1 MNSSAP
7 RPPLSTTTARQI
19 AKAAA
24 LVALGL
30 GPAAMHAHAAGI
42 RLEDDRGITLELQA
56 PAKRIVSL
64 MPSLTETVCALDA
77 CDRLVGI
84 DRHANWPASVKGLP
98 QVGGIDDANI
108 ERIVA
113 LKPDLVLLRPR
124 SRAAEP
130 LERLGIKV
138 LALDAKTHADMRRV
152 METVA
157 RATGRPGAGEA
168 FWRKLDAGLDAAK
181 ARVPAG
187 WQGRRVYFEVHGGM
201 AAASE
206 SSFIGE
212 TLARLGLGN
221 AVPGTLGP
229 FPKMSPEFVVRANP
243 DVLMVSALGEISAM
257 ASRETLSISLISAL
271 ARCGSK
277 VTEPCVPD
285 LSSNL
290 LASVDLTM
298 ISDSVCPSTSCRS
311 RAIRSRSATFA
322 RCSISSWAMRSL
334 VSARFFSA
342 KWMFDPATPSATTI
356 DTAQKPMGA

>member
-1 MNSSAP
+1 MTSAALP
-7 RPPLSTTTARQI
+7 NPAPNWRQPLSATARRV

-24 LVALGL
+24 FVAFLAPGL
-30 GPAAMHAHAAGI
+30 GPAAQAAPGI
-42 RLEDDRGITLELQA
+42 RLEDDRGTTVELQG
-56 PAKRIVSL
+56 PARRIVSL

-130 LERLGIKV
+130 LERLGLKV

-168 FWRKLDAGLDAAK
+168 FWRKLDAGLDAAR

-257 ASRETLSISLISAL
+257 AGRPGWSAMS
-271 ARCGSK
+271 AIQRGR
-277 VTEPCVPD
+277 
-285 LSSNL
+285 
-290 LASVDLTM
+290 
-298 ISDSVCPSTSCRS
+298 VCS
-311 RAIRSRSATFA
+311 FA
-322 RCSISSWAMRSL
+322 
-334 VSARFFSA
+334 SARFDLMMRPGPRLDEAADAIVACLASLG
-342 KWMFDPATPSATTI
+342 DG
-356 DTAQKPMGA
+356 KP

>member
-1 MNSSAP
+1 MTSLHAP
-7 RPPLSTTTARQI
+7 PHPAQPRRHTVSTTVRQI

-24 LVALGL
+24 FVALGL
-30 GPAAMHAHAAGI
+30 GPAAHAAGI
-42 RLEDDRGITLELQA
+42 RLEDARGTTLELQA
-56 PAKRIVSL
+56 PARRIVSL

-84 DRHANWPASVKGLP
+84 DRHANWPASLKGLP
-98 QVGGIDDANI
+98 QVGGIDDANV

-130 LERLGIKV
+130 LERLGLKV

-152 METVA
+152 METLA
-157 RATGRPGAGEA
+157 RATGRAGAGEA
-168 FWRKLDAGLDAAK
+168 FWKKIDARLNAAR
-181 ARVPAG
+181 ARVPLD

-212 TLARLGLGN
+212 TLARLGLAN

-229 FPKMSPEFVVRANP
+229 FPKMSPEFVVRADP

-257 ASRETLSISLISAL
+257 ATRPGWSA
-271 ARCGSK
+271 
-277 VTEPCVPD
+277 
-285 LSSNL
+285 
-290 LASVDLTM
+290 M
-298 ISDSVCPSTSCRS
+298 
-311 RAIRSRSATFA
+311 SAVRRGRICSFA
-322 RCSISSWAMRSL
+322 
-334 VSARFFSA
+334 SARFDLMMRPGPRLDEAADAIVGCLESLGS
-342 KWMFDPATPSATTI
+342 PRP
-356 DTAQKPMGA
+356 

>member
-1 MNSSAP
+1 MNSSTLQ
-7 RPPLSTTTARQI
+7 PLPFSPSIAARQV

-24 LVALGL
+24 FVALGL
-30 GPAAMHAHAAGI
+30 GAAASHGAGI
-42 RLEDDRGITLELQA
+42 RLEDDRGTTVELQA

-98 QVGGIDDANI
+98 QVGGIDDANV
-108 ERIVA
+108 ERILA

-130 LERLGIKV
+130 LERLGLKV

-168 FWRKLDAGLDAAK
+168 YWRKLDAGLDAAR

-212 TLARLGLGN
+212 TLARLDLGN

-257 ASRETLSISLISAL
+257 ASRPGWSAMS
-271 ARCGSK
+271 AIQRGR
-277 VTEPCVPD
+277 
-285 LSSNL
+285 
-290 LASVDLTM
+290 
-298 ISDSVCPSTSCRS
+298 VCS
-311 RAIRSRSATFA
+311 FA
-322 RCSISSWAMRSL
+322 
-334 VSARFFSA
+334 SARFDLMMRPGPRLDEAADAIVGCLASLGE
-342 KWMFDPATPSATTI
+342 PRP
-356 DTAQKPMGA
+356 

>member
-1 MNSSAP
+1 MNSSTLQ
-7 RPPLSTTTARQI
+7 PPPFFPSITARQV

-24 LVALGL
+24 FVALGL
-30 GPAAMHAHAAGI
+30 GAAASHGAGI
-42 RLEDDRGITLELQA
+42 RLEDDRGTTVELQA

-98 QVGGIDDANI
+98 QVGGIDDANV
-108 ERIVA
+108 ERILA

-130 LERLGIKV
+130 LERLGLKV

-168 FWRKLDAGLDAAK
+168 YWRKLDAGLDAAR
-181 ARVPAG
+181 ARVPAA

-243 DVLMVSALGEISAM
+243 DVLMVSALGEMSAM
-257 ASRETLSISLISAL
+257 ASRPGWSAMS
-271 ARCGSK
+271 AIQRGR
-277 VTEPCVPD
+277 
-285 LSSNL
+285 
-290 LASVDLTM
+290 
-298 ISDSVCPSTSCRS
+298 VCS
-311 RAIRSRSATFA
+311 FA
-322 RCSISSWAMRSL
+322 
-334 VSARFFSA
+334 SARFDLMMRPGPRLDEAADAIVGCLASLGE
-342 KWMFDPATPSATTI
+342 P
-356 DTAQKPMGA
+356 KP

>member
-1 MNSSAP
+1 MNSTALPHPSPLRRQPVSSA
-7 RPPLSTTTARQI
+7 ARRL
-19 AKAAA
+19 ARAAA
-24 LVALGL
+24 FVALGI
-30 GPAAMHAHAAGI
+30 GSAHAAGI
-42 RLEDDRGITLELQA
+42 RLEDDRGTTLELQA
-56 PAKRIVSL
+56 PARRIVSL

-130 LERLGIKV
+130 LERLGLKV

-157 RATGRPGAGEA
+157 RATGKPGAGEA
-168 FWRKLDAGLDAAK
+168 FWRRLDAGLDAAR

-187 WQGRRVYFEVHGGM
+187 WKGRRVYFEVHGGV

-212 TLARLGLGN
+212 TLARLGLAN

-257 ASRETLSISLISAL
+257 AARPGWSAMS
-271 ARCGSK
+271 AIQRGR
-277 VTEPCVPD
+277 
-285 LSSNL
+285 
-290 LASVDLTM
+290 
-298 ISDSVCPSTSCRS
+298 VCS
-311 RAIRSRSATFA
+311 FA
-322 RCSISSWAMRSL
+322 
-334 VSARFFSA
+334 SARFDLMMRPGPRLDEAADAIVGCLASLG
-342 KWMFDPATPSATTI
+342 DPRP
-356 DTAQKPMGA
+356 

>member
-1 MNSSAP
+1 MNSTALPHPAP
-7 RPPLSTTTARQI
+7 LRRQPISNAARRI
-19 AKAAA
+19 ARAAA
-24 LVALGL
+24 FVALGI
-30 GPAAMHAHAAGI
+30 GSAHAAGI
-42 RLEDDRGITLELQA
+42 RLEDDRGTTLELQA
-56 PAKRIVSL
+56 PARRIVSL

-84 DRHANWPASVKGLP
+84 DRHANWPASVKSLP

-130 LERLGIKV
+130 LERLGLKV

-157 RATGRPGAGEA
+157 RATGKPGAGEA
-168 FWRKLDAGLDAAK
+168 FWRRLDAGLDAAR

-187 WQGRRVYFEVHGGM
+187 WKGRRVYFEVHGGV

-212 TLARLGLGN
+212 TLARLGLAN

-229 FPKMSPEFVVRANP
+229 FPKMSPEFVVRADP

-257 ASRETLSISLISAL
+257 A
-271 ARCGSK
+271 ARPGWS
-277 VTEPCVPD
+277 
-285 LSSNL
+285 
-290 LASVDLTM
+290 TM
-298 ISDSVCPSTSCRS
+298 S
-311 RAIRSRSATFA
+311 AIRRGRVCSFA
-322 RCSISSWAMRSL
+322 
-334 VSARFFSA
+334 SARFDLMMRPGPRLDEAADAIVGCLASLG
-342 KWMFDPATPSATTI
+342 DPRP
-356 DTAQKPMGA
+356 

>member
-1 MNSSAP
+1 MTATAPPPRAP
-7 RPPLSTTTARQI
+7 RPPFPATATARRI

-24 LVALGL
+24 FVALGF
-30 GPAAMHAHAAGI
+30 GPAAHAAGI
-42 RLEDDRGITLELQA
+42 RLEDDRGTTVELQA
-56 PAKRIVSL
+56 PARRIVSL

-84 DRHANWPASVKGLP
+84 DRHANWPVLVKGLP
-98 QVGGIDDANI
+98 QVGGIDDANV
-108 ERIVA
+108 ERILA

-130 LERLGIKV
+130 LERLGLKV

-168 FWRKLDAGLDAAK
+168 YWRKLDAGLNAAR

-187 WQGRRVYFEVHGGM
+187 WRGRRVYFEVHGGM

-257 ASRETLSISLISAL
+257 ASRPGWSAMS
-271 ARCGSK
+271 AIQRGR
-277 VTEPCVPD
+277 
-285 LSSNL
+285 
-290 LASVDLTM
+290 
-298 ISDSVCPSTSCRS
+298 VCS
-311 RAIRSRSATFA
+311 FA
-322 RCSISSWAMRSL
+322 
-334 VSARFFSA
+334 SARFDLMMRPGPRLDEAADAIVGCLNSLG
-342 KWMFDPATPSATTI
+342 DP
-356 DTAQKPMGA
+356 KP

>member
-1 MNSSAP
+1 MRARKKRRGCCGCRRRDNSGPITPAP
-7 RPPLSTTTARQI
+7 MTSNALPQRQPFSTAATAVRQI
-19 AKAAA
+19 ARAAA
-24 LVALGL
+24 FVALGV
-30 GPAAMHAHAAGI
+30 GSAAHAASI
-42 RLEDDRGITLELQA
+42 RLEDDRGTTLELQA

-77 CDRLVGI
+77 CNRLVGI
-84 DRHANWPASVKGLP
+84 DRHANWPAQVKGLP

-168 FWRKLDAGLDAAK
+168 FWRGLDARLNAAR
-181 ARVPAG
+181 ARVPLG
-187 WQGRRVYFEVHGGM
+187 WQGRRVYFEVHGGV

-212 TLARLGLGN
+212 TLARLGLAN

-229 FPKMSPEFVVRANP
+229 FPKMSPEFVVRADP
-243 DVLMVSALGEISAM
+243 DVLMVSALGEISTM
-257 ASRETLSISLISAL
+257 ASRPGWSAM
-271 ARCGSK
+271 AAIQRGR
-277 VTEPCVPD
+277 
-285 LSSNL
+285 
-290 LASVDLTM
+290 
-298 ISDSVCPSTSCRS
+298 VCS
-311 RAIRSRSATFA
+311 FA
-322 RCSISSWAMRSL
+322 
-334 VSARFFSA
+334 SARFDLMMRPGPRLDEAADAIVGCLVSLG
-342 KWMFDPATPSATTI
+342 DPRP
-356 DTAQKPMGA
+356 

>member
-24 LVALGL
+24 FVALGL

-64 MPSLTETVCALDA
+64 MPSLTETVCALEA

-168 FWRKLDAGLDAAK
+168 FWRKLDAGLTQPRRACPPAGRAGACISKCTAAWPRPAK
-181 ARVPAG
+181 APSSARRWPASG
-187 WQGRRVYFEVHGGM
+187 SAM
-201 AAASE
+201 P
-206 SSFIGE
+206 
-212 TLARLGLGN
+212 
-221 AVPGTLGP
+221 VPGTLGP

-257 ASRETLSISLISAL
+257 ASRPGWSAMS
-271 ARCGSK
+271 AIQRGR
-277 VTEPCVPD
+277 
-285 LSSNL
+285 
-290 LASVDLTM
+290 
-298 ISDSVCPSTSCRS
+298 VCS
-311 RAIRSRSATFA
+311 FA
-322 RCSISSWAMRSL
+322 
-334 VSARFFSA
+334 SARFDLMMRPGPRLDEAADAIVGCLASLGE
-342 KWMFDPATPSATTI
+342 P
-356 DTAQKPMGA
+356 KP

>member
-1 MNSSAP
+1 MLQPPDLAPSP
-7 RPPLSTTTARQI
+7 RPARHFASALSL
-19 AKAAA
+19 AAA
-24 LVALGL
+24 FALG
-30 GPAAMHAHAAGI
+30 GPALVHAGV
-42 RLEDDRGITLELQA
+42 RLDDDRGSVLELPA
-56 PAKRIVSL
+56 PARRIVSL

-84 DRHANWPASVKGLP
+84 DRHANWPVAVQRLP

-130 LERLGIKV
+130 LERLGIRV

-157 RATGRPGAGEA
+157 RATGQPGKGEA
-168 FWRKLDAGLDAAK
+168 YWRRLDAGLDAAR

-206 SSFIGE
+206 GSFIGE
-212 TLARLGLGN
+212 TLARLGLAN

-229 FPKMSPEFVVRANP
+229 FPKMSPEFVVRADP
-243 DVLMVSALGEISAM
+243 DVLMVSALGELSAM
-257 ASRETLSISLISAL
+257 AARPGWSAMN
-271 ARCGSK
+271 AIKRGR
-277 VTEPCVPD
+277 
-285 LSSNL
+285 
-290 LASVDLTM
+290 
-298 ISDSVCPSTSCRS
+298 VCS
-311 RAIRSRSATFA
+311 FA
-322 RCSISSWAMRSL
+322 
-334 VSARFFSA
+334 SARFDLMMRPGPRLDEA
-342 KWMFDPATPSATTI
+342 ADAIVDCLVRLGDPRS
-356 DTAQKPMGA
+356 